1 MKKVALSVTLK
12 AKPGKEEEVAAFLA
26 GAESLVAQEAGT
38 ITWYAFRV
46 DQRTFGIFDSFG
58 SDEARQAHLQGAV
71 AAALLGRAAE
81 LLDGAP
87 RDPSRRHSRGEIA
100 GLSVRRGP
108 REACDEAREGRTPPA
123 GVRLGGSQ
131 KPRKSLQRVSLPGRR
146 ARASK
151 AGWSEAAEERKKP
164 PRSHQEISLPA

>member
-58 SDEARQAHLQGAV
+58 SDAARQAHLQGAV

-87 RDPSRRHSRGEIA
+87 EIQPDGQRRCGSAPLRWVT
-100 GLSVRRGP
+100 SP
-108 REACDEAREGRTPPA
+108 GRTCRSA
-123 GVRLGGSQ
+123 TQ
-131 KPRKSLQRVSLPGRR
+131 WQRRSPSPTAIT
-146 ARASK
+146 AR
-151 AGWSEAAEERKKP
+151 
-164 PRSHQEISLPA
+164 